1 MKKLNAGAE
10 QAADTSNK
18 GSNSAPTTGRWIA
31 GPVPV
36 SKSKDAPHSAL
47 RRIWTPVG
55 EQAD

>member
-18 GSNSAPTTGRWIA
+18 GSNSAPTPGSA

-36 SKSKDAPHSAL
+36 CKSKDAPHSV
-47 RRIWTPVG
+47 WTPVG